1 MIPKSAWAPLR
12 PAKSK
17 AEYGRWQKPLF
28 HPGPF
33 ALLPIRINP
42 ILALRKQLTFTA
54 NAQQSRASEIMLNS
68 LIPVITV
75 PACSGAASC
84 SLAQEVYSVRN
95 SKRR

>member
-1 MIPKSAWAPLR
+1 MIPKSASPPLR

-17 AEYGRWQKPLF
+17 AKYGRWQKPLF
-28 HPGPF
+28 HHGLF
-33 ALLPIRINP
+33 ALLPNRINP

-68 LIPVITV
+68 LIPVTTV
-75 PACSGAASC
+75 PARSGATSP
-84 SLAQEVYSVRN
+84 SLAFCSVKN